1 MSFDVKREINEIRD
15 ELTAIR
21 HDLHSY
27 PELSGSE
34 YRTAGVIRSFLDGLG
49 LEWTAVGE
57 TGTYAVIA
65 GEDKGQNIMIR
76 ADIDALPIQ
85 EKSRYPYPSKNDG
98 VMHACGHDVHT
109 TALLGAVKIL
119 HKHRDE
125 LYGNVK
131 IVFQQAEESGHGS
144 HYFIEAGLT
153 ADVDRIYGFHVSPN
167 DPIGNIAISDSTD
180 AASCDRMSIS
190 FKGRSSH
197 ITRPDLGADALAAAA
212 DTAMRLRAVSSCTD
226 PMHRILVGIGHLTA
240 GSTWNVLADSAVID
254 GTVRALSPKARKD
267 ALKAVRQITEQT
279 AIFYGVSAEIAFEL
293 NAPCLVNDKDAY
305 EVMRKAAA
313 DAVGES
319 HVIKRDAPLGFGADD
334 FAAFSERIKGCFAHI
349 GTAEDK
355 EDTAFPMHSDR
366 IYISDNVITTGA
378 ELLVRCVLAH
388 IWRDR

>member
-1 MSFDVKREINEIRD
+1 MSFDVKREINEITD

-21 HDLHSY
+21 HDLHSH

-57 TGTYAVIA
+57 TGTYAVIRGA
-65 GEDKGQNIMIR
+65 NKGQNIMIR
-76 ADIDALPIQ
+76 ADIDALPIS
-85 EKSRYPYPSKNDG
+85 EKSRYAYPSQNDG

-109 TALLGAVKIL
+109 SALLGAVKIL
-119 HKHRDE
+119 HRHKDE
-125 LYGNVK
+125 LDGNVM

-153 ADVDRIYGFHVSPN
+153 EDVDRIYGFHVSPY

-180 AASCDRMSIS
+180 AASCDRMTIS
-190 FKGRSSH
+190 FKGSSSH
-197 ITRPDLGADALAAAA
+197 ITRPHLGADALAAAA
-212 DTAMRLRAVSSCTD
+212 DTVTRLRAVSSGTD
-226 PMHRILVGIGHLTA
+226 PMHRILVGIGHLAA
-240 GSTWNVLADSAVID
+240 GNTWNVLADSAEID
-254 GTVRALSPKARKD
+254 GTVRALSPEARED

-349 GTAEDK
+349 GTAGEP
-355 EDTAFPMHSDR
+355 EDTSLPLHSDR
-366 IYISDNVITTGA
+366 IYISDSVIPTGA

-388 IWRDR
+388 TRRDR